1 MRCPRC
7 PAVWVARPEEDG
19 MIDRPVPPPV
29 TRRGLLIIEGQVIP
43 GGGPTPAPCAS
54 AAVEKRIEI
63 RRYGIA
69 AGAAVLI
76 VALVA
81 VVLLAPDVSALPGVA
96 LLEGSR

>member
-1 MRCPRC
+1 
-7 PAVWVARPEEDG
+7 

-29 TRRGLLIIEGQVIP
+29 TRRGLLIIEGEVVP
-43 GGGPTPAPCAS
+43 GGGPAPAPPRS
-54 AAVEKRIEI
+54 TTVGKRVEL

-69 AGAAVLI
+69 AGAAALI